1 MTIEFNKETFTK
13 RWTEMLEAQKRL
25 DERIIQGNGLTYAD
39 LYNSDRYQHALLDE
53 LGELNHELKSRWCWW
68 KKTQKPENRDKVLED
83 KGPWKPETGDRYFHI
98 YGNGDFEEDCWFGGA
113 ADDYRAE
120 IGNVFRTNAEIKRI
134 VHRLKARKKFL
145 DAGGHEGMDG
155 YEFEDKYHAYPQR
168 CDKTLIVA
176 KEDGV
181 TAFDIWFETEDA
193 CQKAIDSLT
202 DDEKA
207 ALCWMGES
215 E

>member
-1 MTIEFNKETFTK
+1 MTLNEYIKQNGSKQIE
-13 RWTEMLEAQKRL
+13 
-25 DERIIQGNGLTYAD
+25 IQDDGTI
-39 LYNSDRYQHALLDE
+39 
-53 LGELNHELKSRWCWW
+53 
-68 KKTQKPENRDKVLED
+68 KVLED
-83 KGPWKPETGDRYFHI
+83 KGPWKPEKGDY
-98 YGNGDFEEDCWFGGA
+98 YYTVDLLATSWD
-113 ADDYRAE
+113 ADRTDYCRLE
-120 IGNVFRTNAEIKRI
+120 LGNVFQTREEAERI

-202 DDEKA
+202 EDEKA